1 MATPEMKAGSNTLS
15 RAAGLVAGAKGD
27 FDKMSGNLSNQILSY
42 QSKWVGQ
49 GGSAFFALHQ
59 AWTEKQSKIVSALNE
74 FEAALT
80 QTQRDNTN
88 TDEPHEGNIP
98 SLTGGLKSMSTY

>member
-1 MATPEMKAGSNTLS
+1 MATPEMKAGTNTLQ
-15 RAAGLVAGAKGD
+15 RAAGMVATAKGD
-27 FDKMSGNLSNQILSY
+27 FDKMSSNLSSQILTA

-59 AWTEKQSKIVSALNE
+59 AWTEKQNKIVSALNE
-74 FEAALT
+74 FETALT

-88 TDEPHEGNIP
+88 TDDTQHGNMTK
-98 SLTGGLKSMSTY
+98 LTGRLDGVKQY